1 MYEDVSAHCVCIVH
15 NAELTE
21 SQQQMEQLASDT
33 SSHPSSTS
41 NKEHSTCMSP
51 KPSTARAREAVCLQA
66 DACVQTEPL
75 ATVSSSSQPAF
86 TGYPSVTV
94 GHHYGKEYLDPSPI
108 LPHVVSPDALEGMY
122 LIIDLVIPTKTD
134 QNP

>member
-21 SQQQMEQLASDT
+21 SQQQMEQLAPDT

-51 KPSTARAREAVCLQA
+51 RPSTARAREAVCLQA

-94 GHHYGKEYLDPSPI
+94 GYHYGKEYLDPSPI

-122 LIIDLVIPTKTD
+122 LIIDLVRPHKV
-134 QNP
+134 NF